1 MKLTKIFAGMAAAAI
16 ATTAMAVTAFAADS
30 TAYNYLFIATDIP
43 CEYND
48 NDEALVNGQVV
59 TCKDLKVKIGSQEF
73 NVSAAP
79 GKSDSD
85 KLCFQIINKWNSK
98 FTSEITD
105 YTVAGAGEYIT
116 IDFTIEGLGDTTGNA
131 GVSFQADGTWD
142 FRNPDDKEKDKV
154 AQPAYFPNKCVGI
167 AGGAGGFDTNVD
179 CQDTAINGDGSYTIS
194 IAQSGT
200 VNAEAQKF
208 DDGSTNEGWIW
219 AANAVPAAPAT
230 SGTDSN
236 SKKDDSKTDSKSDS
250 KTDSKSDSKTDS
262 KANSTAATTSSKTGT
277 TGTTTATS
285 SSAASDKTAATGA
298 TAGIALAGIALAGAA
313 IVVSKRK

>member
-73 NVSAAP
+73 NVSAA
-79 GKSDSD
+79 
-85 KLCFQIINKWNSK
+85 
-98 FTSEITD
+98 
-105 YTVAGAGEYIT
+105 VAGAGEYIT

-154 AQPAYFPNKCVGI
+154 TQPAYFPNKCVGI

-219 AANAVPAAPAT
+219 AANAVPVAPAT

-250 KTDSKSDSKTDS
+250 KTDSK
-262 KANSTAATTSSKTGT
+262 ANSTAATTSSKAGT

-285 SSAASDKTAATGA
+285 SSAASDNTAATGA

>member
-30 TAYNYLFIATDIP
+30 TAYNYLYIATDIP
-43 CEYND
+43 CEYNE

-79 GKSDSD
+79 GKTDSD

-105 YTVAGAGEYIT
+105 YTVAGEYIT

-219 AANAVPAAPAT
+219 AANAVPVAPAT

-236 SKKDDSKTDSKSDS
+236 SKKDDS

-277 TGTTTATS
+277 TGTITATS
-285 SSAASDKTAATGA
+285 SNAASDKTAATGA

>member
-219 AANAVPAAPAT
+219 AANAVPVAPAT

-236 SKKDDSKTDSKSDS
+236 SKKD
-250 KTDSKSDSKTDS
+250 DSKTDS

-285 SSAASDKTAATGA
+285 SNAASDKTAATGA

>member
-79 GKSDSD
+79 GKTDSD

-219 AANAVPAAPAT
+219 AANAVPAAPAAPAT

-250 KTDSKSDSKTDS
+250 KTDSK
-262 KANSTAATTSSKTGT
+262 ANSTAATTSSKSGT
-277 TGTTTATS
+277 TGTANATS

>member
-1 MKLTKIFAGMAAAAI
+1 MAAAAI

-219 AANAVPAAPAT
+219 AANAVPVAPAT

-236 SKKDDSKTDSKSDS
+236 SKRMIPRQILSL
-250 KTDSKSDSKTDS
+250 
-262 KANSTAATTSSKTGT
+262 TARLIQRL
-277 TGTTTATS
+277 TAQPQQLLQRLVQQAQQMLHLQTQLLTKQQLQ
-285 SSAASDKTAATGA
+285 AQQQ
-298 TAGIALAGIALAGAA
+298 
-313 IVVSKRK
+313 VSLLQVSLSQVQLS

>member
-219 AANAVPAAPAT
+219 AANAVPVAPAT

-236 SKKDDSKTDSKSDS
+236 SKRMIPRQILSL
-250 KTDSKSDSKTDS
+250 
-262 KANSTAATTSSKTGT
+262 TARLIQKL
-277 TGTTTATS
+277 TAQPQQLLQRLVQQAQQLLHLQMQLLTKQQLQ
-285 SSAASDKTAATGA
+285 AQQQ
-298 TAGIALAGIALAGAA
+298 
-313 IVVSKRK
+313 VSLLQVSLSQVQLS

>member
-79 GKSDSD
+79 GKTDSD

-219 AANAVPAAPAT
+219 AANAFPVAPAT

-236 SKKDDSKTDSKSDS
+236 SKRMIPRQILSL
-250 KTDSKSDSKTDS
+250 
-262 KANSTAATTSSKTGT
+262 TARLIQRL
-277 TGTTTATS
+277 TAQPQQLLQRLVQQVQQMLHLQAQLLTKQQLQ
-285 SSAASDKTAATGA
+285 AQQQ
-298 TAGIALAGIALAGAA
+298 
-313 IVVSKRK
+313 VSLLQVSLSQVQLS

>member
-79 GKSDSD
+79 GKTDSD

-219 AANAVPAAPAT
+219 AANAAPAT

-250 KTDSKSDSKTDS
+250 KTDSK
-262 KANSTAATTSSKTGT
+262 ANSTAATTSSKSGT
-277 TGTTTATS
+277 TGTANATS

>member
-79 GKSDSD
+79 GKTDSD

-219 AANAVPAAPAT
+219 AANAVLLLLLLLAQIQ
-230 SGTDSN
+230 
-236 SKKDDSKTDSKSDS
+236 
-250 KTDSKSDSKTDS
+250 
-262 KANSTAATTSSKTGT
+262 TAKRMIPRQILSL
-277 TGTTTATS
+277 TARLIQRLT
-285 SSAASDKTAATGA
+285 AQPQQLLQRLVQQAQQLLHLQMQLLTKQQLQAQQQAS
-298 TAGIALAGIALAGAA
+298 LLQ
-313 IVVSKRK
+313 VSLSQVQLS

>member
-219 AANAVPAAPAT
+219 AANAVPVAPAT

-236 SKKDDSKTDSKSDS
+236 SKRMIPRQILSL
-250 KTDSKSDSKTDS
+250 
-262 KANSTAATTSSKTGT
+262 TARLIQRL
-277 TGTTTATS
+277 TAQPQQLLQRLVQQAQQLLHLQMQLLTKQQLQ
-285 SSAASDKTAATGA
+285 AQQQ
-298 TAGIALAGIALAGAA
+298 
-313 IVVSKRK
+313 VSLLQVLLSQVQLS

>member
-79 GKSDSD
+79 GKTDSD

-219 AANAVPAAPAT
+219 AANAVPVAPAT
-230 SGTDSN
+230 SDTDSN
-236 SKKDDSKTDSKSDS
+236 SKRMIPRQILSL
-250 KTDSKSDSKTDS
+250 
-262 KANSTAATTSSKTGT
+262 TARLIQRL
-277 TGTTTATS
+277 TAQPQQLLQRLVQQAQQLLHLQMQLLTKQQLQ
-285 SSAASDKTAATGA
+285 AQQQAS
-298 TAGIALAGIALAGAA
+298 LLQ
-313 IVVSKRK
+313 VSLSQVQLS

>member
-142 FRNPDDKEKDKV
+142 FRNPDDKG
-154 AQPAYFPNKCVGI
+154 C
-167 AGGAGGFDTNVD
+167 
-179 CQDTAINGDGSYTIS
+179 TASLL
-194 IAQSGT
+194 
-200 VNAEAQKF
+200 
-208 DDGSTNEGWIW
+208 
-219 AANAVPAAPAT
+219 P
-230 SGTDSN
+230 
-236 SKKDDSKTDSKSDS
+236 
-250 KTDSKSDSKTDS
+250 
-262 KANSTAATTSSKTGT
+262 
-277 TGTTTATS
+277 
-285 SSAASDKTAATGA
+285 
-298 TAGIALAGIALAGAA
+298 
-313 IVVSKRK
+313 

>member
-79 GKSDSD
+79 GKTDSD

-219 AANAVPAAPAT
+219 AANAFPVAPAT

-236 SKKDDSKTDSKSDS
+236 SKRMIPRQILSL
-250 KTDSKSDSKTDS
+250 
-262 KANSTAATTSSKTGT
+262 TARLIQRL
-277 TGTTTATS
+277 TAQPQQLLQRLVQQAQQLLHLQMQLLTKQQLQ
-285 SSAASDKTAATGA
+285 AQQQ
-298 TAGIALAGIALAGAA
+298 
-313 IVVSKRK
+313 VSLLQVSLSQVQLS

>member
-79 GKSDSD
+79 GKTDSD

-219 AANAVPAAPAT
+219 AANAFPVAPAT

-236 SKKDDSKTDSKSDS
+236 SKRMIPRRILSL
-250 KTDSKSDSKTDS
+250 
-262 KANSTAATTSSKTGT
+262 TARLIQRL
-277 TGTTTATS
+277 TAQPQQLLQRLVQQAQQLLHLQAQLLITQQLQ
-285 SSAASDKTAATGA
+285 AQQQ
-298 TAGIALAGIALAGAA
+298 
-313 IVVSKRK
+313 VSLLQVSLSQVQLS

>member
-1 MKLTKIFAGMAAAAI
+1 VLLLARLIQTSSASRSSTSGTASSHQRALT
-16 ATTAMAVTAFAADS
+16 
-30 TAYNYLFIATDIP
+30 
-43 CEYND
+43 
-48 NDEALVNGQVV
+48 
-59 TCKDLKVKIGSQEF
+59 
-73 NVSAAP
+73 
-79 GKSDSD
+79 
-85 KLCFQIINKWNSK
+85 
-98 FTSEITD
+98 

-219 AANAVPAAPAT
+219 AANAVPVAPAT

-236 SKKDDSKTDSKSDS
+236 SKKDDS

-285 SSAASDKTAATGA
+285 QMQLLQNSSYRRNSWHR
-298 TAGIALAGIALAGAA
+298 
-313 IVVSKRK
+313 SCRYRSRRCSYRSF

>member
-1 MKLTKIFAGMAAAAI
+1 MAAAAI

-219 AANAVPAAPAT
+219 AANAFPVAPAT

-236 SKKDDSKTDSKSDS
+236 SKRMIPRRILSL
-250 KTDSKSDSKTDS
+250 
-262 KANSTAATTSSKTGT
+262 TARLIQRL
-277 TGTTTATS
+277 TAQPQQLLQRLVQQ
-285 SSAASDKTAATGA
+285 AQQLLHLQA
-298 TAGIALAGIALAGAA
+298 
-313 IVVSKRK
+313 

>member
-219 AANAVPAAPAT
+219 AANAVPVAPAT

-236 SKKDDSKTDSKSDS
+236 SKRMIPRQILSL
-250 KTDSKSDSKTDS
+250 
-262 KANSTAATTSSKTGT
+262 TARLIQRL
-277 TGTTTATS
+277 TAQPQQLLQRLVQQAQQMLHLQTQLLTKQQLQ
-285 SSAASDKTAATGA
+285 AQQQ
-298 TAGIALAGIALAGAA
+298 
-313 IVVSKRK
+313 VSLLQVSLSQVQLS

>member
-30 TAYNYLFIATDIP
+30 TAYNFLYIATDIP
-43 CEYND
+43 CEYNE

-59 TCKDLKVKIGSQEF
+59 TCTDLKVKIGSQEF

-79 GKSDSD
+79 GKTDS
-85 KLCFQIINKWNSK
+85 KFLCFQIINKWNSK
-98 FTSEITD
+98 FTPEITD
-105 YTVAGAGEYIT
+105 YTVAGEGEYVT
-116 IDFTIEGLGDTTGNA
+116 VDFTLNGLGSTTGNA
-131 GVSFQADGTWD
+131 GVAFQADGTWD
-142 FRNPDDKEKDKV
+142 FRNPDSEKSDDL
-154 AQPAYFPNKCVGI
+154 AEPAYFPNKCVGI
-167 AGGAGGFDTNVD
+167 AGGKNGYDTDVD

-200 VNAEAQKF
+200 IKSNAVAN
-208 DDGSTNEGWIW
+208 DDGSTQEGWKW

-230 SGTDSN
+230 SDTDSN
-236 SKKDDSKTDSKSDS
+236 SKKDDSKTDSN
-250 KTDSKSDSKTDS
+250 TDSKTDS

-277 TGTTTATS
+277 TGTTNATS

-313 IVVSKRK
+313 IIVSKRK

>member
-79 GKSDSD
+79 GKTDSD

-219 AANAVPAAPAT
+219 AANAFPVAPAT

-236 SKKDDSKTDSKSDS
+236 SKRMIPRQILRQ
-250 KTDSKSDSKTDS
+250 
-262 KANSTAATTSSKTGT
+262 TARLIQRL
-277 TGTTTATS
+277 TAQPQQLLQRLVQQAQQLLHLQMQFLTKQQLQ
-285 SSAASDKTAATGA
+285 AQQQ
-298 TAGIALAGIALAGAA
+298 
-313 IVVSKRK
+313 VSLLQVSLSQVQLS

>member
-1 MKLTKIFAGMAAAAI
+1 MGFRLDLQAFAPACSYYCLIIGVLYQSIYFVTRCRAVLFAAAVLWVKSQYWLTFHGQSDI
-16 ATTAMAVTAFAADS
+16 LNIVNKGENAFEDS
-30 TAYNYLFIATDIP
+30 FS
-43 CEYND
+43 
-48 NDEALVNGQVV
+48 V
-59 TCKDLKVKIGSQEF
+59 
-73 NVSAAP
+73 
-79 GKSDSD
+79 
-85 KLCFQIINKWNSK
+85 
-98 FTSEITD
+98 
-105 YTVAGAGEYIT
+105 
-116 IDFTIEGLGDTTGNA
+116 
-131 GVSFQADGTWD
+131 QADGTWD

-219 AANAVPAAPAT
+219 AANAVPVAPAT

-236 SKKDDSKTDSKSDS
+236 SKKDDS

-285 SSAASDKTAATGA
+285 SNAASDKTAATGA

>member
-30 TAYNYLFIATDIP
+30 TAYNYLYIATDIP
-43 CEYND
+43 CEYNE

-79 GKSDSD
+79 GKTDSD

-219 AANAVPAAPAT
+219 AANAFPVAPAT

-236 SKKDDSKTDSKSDS
+236 SKRMIPRQILSL
-250 KTDSKSDSKTDS
+250 
-262 KANSTAATTSSKTGT
+262 TARLIQSL
-277 TGTTTATS
+277 TAQPQQLLQRLVQQAQQLLHLQMQLLTKQQLQ
-285 SSAASDKTAATGA
+285 AQQQ
-298 TAGIALAGIALAGAA
+298 
-313 IVVSKRK
+313 VSLLQVLLSQVQLS

>member
-79 GKSDSD
+79 GKTDSD

-219 AANAVPAAPAT
+219 AANAVPVAPAT

-236 SKKDDSKTDSKSDS
+236 SKKD
-250 KTDSKSDSKTDS
+250 DSKTDS

-285 SSAASDKTAATGA
+285 SNAASDKTAATGA

>member
-16 ATTAMAVTAFAADS
+16 ATTAMAVTAFAVDS
-30 TAYNYLFIATDIP
+30 TAYNYLLVATDIP

-48 NDEALVNGQVV
+48 NDEAVVNGQVV

-73 NVSAAP
+73 NVAAAP
-79 GKSDSD
+79 GKSDS
-85 KLCFQIINKWNSK
+85 KYLCFQIINKWNSK

-105 YTVAGAGEYIT
+105 YTVAGDGEYIT
-116 IDFTIEGLGDTTGNA
+116 VDFTLEGLGDTTGNA
-131 GVSFQADGTWD
+131 GVAFQADGTWD
-142 FRNPDDKEKDKV
+142 FRNPDDAEKDKV

-179 CQDTAINGDGSYTIS
+179 CQDTAINGDGTYTIS

-208 DDGSTNEGWIW
+208 DDGTTNDGWKW
-219 AANAVPAAPAT
+219 AANAVPAAPA
-230 SGTDSN
+230 DSN
-236 SKKDDSKTDSKSDS
+236 TNSDNSKADSKADG
-250 KTDSKSDSKTDS
+250 KTDS
-262 KANSTAATTSSKTGT
+262 KANSTAATTSSKAGT
-277 TGTTTATS
+277 TGSTAANGTKTTS
-285 SSAASDKTAATGA
+285 SNAASDNTAATGA

>member
-30 TAYNYLFIATDIP
+30 TAYNYLYIATDIP
-43 CEYND
+43 CEYNE

-79 GKSDSD
+79 GKTDSD

-219 AANAVPAAPAT
+219 AANAVPVAPAT

-236 SKKDDSKTDSKSDS
+236 SKRMIPRQILSL
-250 KTDSKSDSKTDS
+250 
-262 KANSTAATTSSKTGT
+262 TARLIQSL
-277 TGTTTATS
+277 TAQPQQLLQRLVQQAQQLLHLQMQLLTKQQLQ
-285 SSAASDKTAATGA
+285 AQQQ
-298 TAGIALAGIALAGAA
+298 
-313 IVVSKRK
+313 VSLLQVSLSQVQLS

>member
-79 GKSDSD
+79 GKTDSD

-105 YTVAGAGEYIT
+105 YTVAGTGEYIT

-219 AANAVPAAPAT
+219 AANAVPAAPAAPAT

-250 KTDSKSDSKTDS
+250 KTDSK
-262 KANSTAATTSSKTGT
+262 ANSTAATTSSKSGT
-277 TGTTTATS
+277 TGTANATS

>member
-79 GKSDSD
+79 GKTDSD

-167 AGGAGGFDTNVD
+167 AVVGDSENTARYAGIRVPRIYVRTMALSGALCGFAGFLAVSAVSHTLSTETAGGRGF
-179 CQDTAINGDGSYTIS
+179 TAIIVAWLAKMNPFVMILISALLSFLDKGAVQIASDFGLNEYVSKIISGVILFFILGSEFFINY
-194 IAQSGT
+194 Q
-200 VNAEAQKF
+200 V
-208 DDGSTNEGWIW
+208 
-219 AANAVPAAPAT
+219 
-230 SGTDSN
+230 
-236 SKKDDSKTDSKSDS
+236 
-250 KTDSKSDSKTDS
+250 
-262 KANSTAATTSSKTGT
+262 KTG
-277 TGTTTATS
+277 A
-285 SSAASDKTAATGA
+285 KH
-298 TAGIALAGIALAGAA
+298 
-313 IVVSKRK
+313 K

>member
-79 GKSDSD
+79 GKTDSD

-219 AANAVPAAPAT
+219 AANAVPVAPAT
-230 SGTDSN
+230 SGTDFKS
-236 SKKDDSKTDSKSDS
+236 SKKGMIP

-285 SSAASDKTAATGA
+285 SNAASDKTAATGA

>member
-116 IDFTIEGLGDTTGNA
+116 IDNRQCWCI
-131 GVSFQADGTWD
+131 
-142 FRNPDDKEKDKV
+142 
-154 AQPAYFPNKCVGI
+154 FP
-167 AGGAGGFDTNVD
+167 
-179 CQDTAINGDGSYTIS
+179 S
-194 IAQSGT
+194 
-200 VNAEAQKF
+200 
-208 DDGSTNEGWIW
+208 
-219 AANAVPAAPAT
+219 
-230 SGTDSN
+230 
-236 SKKDDSKTDSKSDS
+236 
-250 KTDSKSDSKTDS
+250 
-262 KANSTAATTSSKTGT
+262 
-277 TGTTTATS
+277 
-285 SSAASDKTAATGA
+285 
-298 TAGIALAGIALAGAA
+298 
-313 IVVSKRK
+313 

>member
-219 AANAVPAAPAT
+219 AANAVPVAPAT

-236 SKKDDSKTDSKSDS
+236 SKRMIPRQILSL
-250 KTDSKSDSKTDS
+250 
-262 KANSTAATTSSKTGT
+262 TARLIQRL
-277 TGTTTATS
+277 TAQPQQLLQRLVQQAQQLLHLQMQLLTKQQLQ
-285 SSAASDKTAATGA
+285 AQQQ
-298 TAGIALAGIALAGAA
+298 
-313 IVVSKRK
+313 VSLLQVSLSQVQLS

>member
-219 AANAVPAAPAT
+219 AANAFPVAPAT
-230 SGTDSN
+230 SGTDS
-236 SKKDDSKTDSKSDS
+236 SFRLPIS
-250 KTDSKSDSKTDS
+250 
-262 KANSTAATTSSKTGT
+262 
-277 TGTTTATS
+277 
-285 SSAASDKTAATGA
+285 
-298 TAGIALAGIALAGAA
+298 
-313 IVVSKRK
+313 

>member
-219 AANAVPAAPAT
+219 AANAFPAAPAT
-230 SGTDSN
+230 SDTDSN
-236 SKKDDSKTDSKSDS
+236 SKRMIPRQILRQ
-250 KTDSKSDSKTDS
+250 
-262 KANSTAATTSSKTGT
+262 TARLIQRL
-277 TGTTTATS
+277 TAQPQQLLQRLVQQAQQMLHLQAQLLT
-285 SSAASDKTAATGA
+285 KQQ
-298 TAGIALAGIALAGAA
+298 LQ
-313 IVVSKRK
+313 VQQQVSLLQVSLSQVQLS

>member
-16 ATTAMAVTAFAADS
+16 ATTAMATTAFAADS

-79 GKSDSD
+79 GKSDSN

-98 FTSEITD
+98 FTPEITD

-131 GVSFQADGTWD
+131 GVSFQADGTWN
-142 FRNPDDKEKDKV
+142 FRNPDDGEKDKF

-219 AANAVPAAPAT
+219 ASNAVPVAPAT
-230 SGTDSN
+230 SNTDSN
-236 SKKDDSKTDSKSDS
+236 SKKDDSKTDSKSDG
-250 KTDSKSDSKTDS
+250 KTDSKTDS
-262 KANSTAATTSSKTGT
+262 KANSTAATTSSKAGT
-277 TGTTTATS
+277 TNANNTNKPAS
-285 SSAASDKTAATGA
+285 STAASDNTAATGA